1 MDRLLTKD
9 ERNAISSVISYLY
22 DDELEDYNSYDIPP
36 EDHIFVDIRTLVN
49 SPHDF
54 YQTDFLE
61 NSPNEEREYQKSLN
75 TESESA

>member
-1 MDRLLTKD
+1 MDRLLTRD

-36 EDHIFVDIRTLVN
+36 EDHIFVDIRTLA
-49 SPHDF
+49 
-54 YQTDFLE
+54 DFLG